1 MPASNPLSSVIG
13 MWSLHSRLDGK
24 AHLSVWAQVN
34 LGIIETWGLE
44 LTCTEFVT
52 IRVEIPLEIRCSNIL
67 IRQRPKE
74 RQWLAQ
80 GHTAETGFLMQRLIS
95 QHTLGSM
102 KKEEQGQ
109 VMEIGLLKAFRL
121 KKSSL
126 SAMRSQ
132 IKGEWAQ
139 RKRWCPRIPGC

>member
-1 MPASNPLSSVIG
+1 
-13 MWSLHSRLDGK
+13 
-24 AHLSVWAQVN
+24 
-34 LGIIETWGLE
+34 
-44 LTCTEFVT
+44 
-52 IRVEIPLEIRCSNIL
+52 
-67 IRQRPKE
+67 
-74 RQWLAQ
+74 
-80 GHTAETGFLMQRLIS
+80 MQRLIS

-132 IKGEWAQ
+132 IKGE
-139 RKRWCPRIPGC
+139 